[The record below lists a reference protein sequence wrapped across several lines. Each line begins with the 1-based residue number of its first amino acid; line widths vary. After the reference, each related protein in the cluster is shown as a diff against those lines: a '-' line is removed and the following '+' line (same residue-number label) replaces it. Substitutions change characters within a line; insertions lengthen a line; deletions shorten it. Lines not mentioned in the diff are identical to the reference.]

1 MRKLTWALALS
12 LPVAFV
18 ACQKE
23 AVREEASADPLV
35 QGQAATG
42 NGAPSGSHYTLNII
56 GVPKGK
62 TAAMDG
68 NNGSR
73 IFVNAEGKSNIYL
86 TEGDFG
92 VLDANGTDQNGARF
106 SLPAPDADLD
116 GHTEYSVFARAL
128 GKPGGSAQVVN
139 CAYYDDDNDPTTPTV
154 QICETDMNEI
164 LTVERTTGKSRFE
177 NVTRDLLYIY
187 VDITDDGVS
196 NPKLYPIFSPEMEN
210 YYWEYDNN
218 GLKVLQLRF
227 YPVSTSVPLT
237 N

>member
-1 MRKLTWALALS
+1 MRKFTWLFALAV
-12 LPVAFV
+12 PVAFV

-23 AVREEASADPLV
+23 AVSDVTNEGALV
-35 QGQAATG
+35 QGQVATG

-62 TAAMDG
+62 TAPMDG

-73 IFVNAEGKSNIYL
+73 IFVNAEGKTNIFL

-92 VLDANGTDQNGARF
+92 VLDANGTDQDGARF

-116 GHTEYSVFARAL
+116 GQTEYSVFARAL
-128 GKPGGSAQVVN
+128 GKPGGSAMVVN

-154 QICETDMNEI
+154 KICETDMNEI
-164 LTVERTTGKSRFE
+164 LQVERTTGRSRFE
-177 NVTRDLLYIY
+177 NVTRELLYIY
-187 VDITDDGVS
+187 VDITNDGVT

-210 YYWEYDNN
+210 YFWEYDNN